1 MVTGFPSGA
10 LLQLMKMDTMA
21 SSRLSPSFFM
31 GGECG
36 REVWEGS
43 VGGKHGREAWEG
55 SVGGKCGSWVWER
68 GWEYVCEAGSV

>member
-36 REVWEGS
+36 RGLWEGS
-43 VGGKHGREAWEG
+43 VGGECGRE
-55 SVGGKCGSWVWER
+55 VWELGLGTR
-68 GWEYVCEAGSV
+68 LHNI